1 MSPDVIEKKYLDLQN
16 AKKNKSDTFFPFYL
30 FSWILIISIFFN
42 VNTINSWKLN
52 GQIIFHVFHVL
63 MGFFLKILRQMFFST
78 NKIEKNN
85 KKFNSH
91 SLKTFLVNLD
101 RENVNV

>member
-52 GQIIFHVFHVL
+52 GQIIFHVFHVS

>member
-78 NKIEKNN
+78 NKIEKIIR
-85 KKFNSH
+85 S
-91 SLKTFLVNLD
+91 SMVIP
-101 RENVNV
+101 

>member
-52 GQIIFHVFHVL
+52 GQIICHVFHVL
-63 MGFFLKILRQMFFST
+63 MGVFSENFATDVFFNQKKRKEKIMRSSMV
-78 NKIEKNN
+78 IP
-85 KKFNSH
+85 
-91 SLKTFLVNLD
+91 
-101 RENVNV
+101 

>member
-63 MGFFLKILRQMFFST
+63 MFFTENFAIDVFFNQKKRKEKIIRSSMV
-78 NKIEKNN
+78 IP
-85 KKFNSH
+85 
-91 SLKTFLVNLD
+91 
-101 RENVNV
+101 